1 MRKHYRSGKGVT
13 LTRFDADINGSP
25 YVLRDE
31 MYALRNNRSF
41 AGISGSRLELL
52 EDRLKSDI
60 INELKSFD
68 GRLLCHQEHEDGTVV
83 PAWETASEDSIK
95 TLRETM
101 ASEGGDM
108 LEFYRL
114 VRVQRILRG
123 RFIADLPPQPLT
135 PEKV

>member
-1 MRKHYRSGKGVT
+1 
-13 LTRFDADINGSP
+13 
-25 YVLRDE
+25 

-83 PAWETASEDSIK
+83 PAWETASKDSIK

-101 ASEGGDM
+101 ASEGSDM

-114 VRVQRILRG
+114 VRPRALCYH
-123 RFIADLPPQPLT
+123 
-135 PEKV
+135 